1 MIQDGELFVA
11 VNSRPQVLRDSQS
24 VNAANAGDACWAA
37 MVYLAISCCIP
48 NTPMLKRAAIAT
60 GFSFVMELSQLYHS
74 PWIDSLRQTR
84 LGGLIL
90 GSNFLWID
98 LVRYSVGVLSCL
110 ACEAT
115 AVRLQSD

>member
-1 MIQDGELFVA
+1 
-11 VNSRPQVLRDSQS
+11 
-24 VNAANAGDACWAA
+24 
-37 MVYLAISCCIP
+37 
-48 NTPMLKRAAIAT
+48 MLKRAAIAT

-90 GSNFLWID
+90 GSDFLWID